1 MKGKLQ
7 ITINILSLILLVVC
21 FVKISG
27 LQNEVRRLQN
37 DVNNSQSM
45 LQSSINSISSNVSYE
60 MEQANNLLSDSSW
73 STGGLDIQNK
83 TAVFSCYVVPKV
95 YNPEKTAATI
105 IYNGTE
111 VPMTLENGRYVAEFA
126 VPVFD
131 DCNIDNV
138 QFREDGTIRT
148 QQLNWRINPRY
159 DMIPAAYMYYTGSSS
174 QNYKKEDI
182 TRTYKGAV
190 EIDFEHKGFAGE
202 IKDVEI
208 VLLLNGEEEWRCT
221 PVLEE
226 HHKDEYIA
234 HYAADIEYSF
244 DIKRGDN
251 IKMYADIVD
260 ANGWV
265 YRSTLEDV
273 NISEKGNPVHN
284 QKHYHAEAEIYDTD
298 GNLLFDPYEYQ

>member
-111 VPMTLENGRYVAEFA
+111 VPMTLENGRYTAEIT

-138 QFREDGTIRT
+138 QFSEDGTIRT

-159 DMIPAAYMYYTGSSS
+159 DMVPAAYVNYSGSSS
-174 QNYKKEDI
+174 QNYKKK
-182 TRTYKGAV
+182 T
-190 EIDFEHKGFAGE
+190 
-202 IKDVEI
+202 
-208 VLLLNGEEEWRCT
+208 
-221 PVLEE
+221 
-226 HHKDEYIA
+226 
-234 HYAADIEYSF
+234 
-244 DIKRGDN
+244 
-251 IKMYADIVD
+251 
-260 ANGWV
+260 
-265 YRSTLEDV
+265 
-273 NISEKGNPVHN
+273 
-284 QKHYHAEAEIYDTD
+284 
-298 GNLLFDPYEYQ
+298 